1 MKLNNTAK
9 RRDRQKRALARL
21 TAQLESGVKTEIG
34 SRDKKIPLTD
44 KDVKRIS
51 KEISILESKL

>member
-21 TAQLESGVKTEIG
+21 RAQLESGVKTEIG
-34 SRDKKIPLTD
+34 SRDKKIPLTA
-44 KDVKRIS
+44 KDTKRIS